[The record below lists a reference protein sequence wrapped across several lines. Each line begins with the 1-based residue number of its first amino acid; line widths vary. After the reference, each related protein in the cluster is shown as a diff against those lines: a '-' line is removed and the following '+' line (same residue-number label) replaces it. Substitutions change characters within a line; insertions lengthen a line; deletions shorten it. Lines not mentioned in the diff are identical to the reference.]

1 MNSTLEFSVWCD
13 LTLGIFFGLTFG
25 LFTKNQMFQINSLYE
40 KYFMFYCVFMFI
52 SYTLFGIHIR
62 FLVSI
67 YRQYSVKWC
76 DHSELF
82 YIING
87 VKLALLTSVKSH
99 YGIKQKYV

>member
-40 KYFMFYCVFMFI
+40 KYFMFYCVFMFMFI
-52 SYTLFGIHIR
+52 FYTLFGIHIR
-62 FLVSI
+62 YS

-76 DHSELF
+76 DHSELY
-82 YIING
+82 YIIIG